1 MNVKISAR
9 NLLKNIYAGKEEE
22 PAETEKVPVT
32 ENRQPNNSAYLFFN
46 SNEPIAFNDL
56 DSLIKE
62 KGSLIIPS
70 LESGNFKW
78 TYAVFKID
86 DGRDVHFYHTQLNQ
100 DGSIGSG
107 GVLLNS
113 KGGQVSAMEMGEDK
127 YRQKIDLFKAT
138 FFENER
144 LTFEQ
149 SPVFIKKNFSNNDL
163 RPIINNNPVQGSLN
177 NFDGTYL
184 VGSYRIRLLISTNKP
199 DGIPANIKAPLT
211 GPRYEVPTADDKFG
225 SSKNQPFF
233 GTENDIAY
241 LKKIAS
247 ESKGVKD
254 KEITVEPSEKEAP
267 MKEEQP
273 TNFNPTDEQEKTT
286 ENEVR
291 DKYSKSAA
299 DEKDS
304 AIKELKKDDPDANYY
319 TGDNSVMQDL
329 VRRQHNKIKIRKMAQ
344 FTSSQ
349 PSPMGAP
356 TSTTPKGKSPSIPIS
371 EKPEENVKSSKV
383 LQDIAKQQEEVNKKL
398 KTINQ
403 QQSNI
408 FSGKSASSLMLKRVL
423 SNYLKKIV

>member
-1 MNVKISAR
+1 MNVKIAAR
-9 NLLKNIYAGKEEE
+9 KLLKNIYAGKEEE
-22 PAETEKVPVT
+22 PEDTEKVPVT
-32 ENRQPNNSAYLFFN
+32 ENRQPNNTAYLFFN
-46 SNEPIAFNDL
+46 ANEPIAFNDL

-62 KGSLIIPS
+62 KGDLIIPS

-86 DGRDVHFYHTQLNQ
+86 DGKDINFYHTQLNQ
-100 DGSIGSG
+100 DGSMGSG
-107 GVLLNS
+107 GVLLNA
-113 KGGQVSAMEMGEDK
+113 KGEQLSAMEMGEDK
-127 YRQKIDLFKAT
+127 YRQKIEIFKAT
-138 FFENER
+138 FFESER

-163 RPIINNNPVQGSLN
+163 KPIINSSPVQGALN

-184 VGSYRIRLLISTNKP
+184 VGNYRVRLLISTNKP
-199 DGIPANIKAPLT
+199 DGIPANVKAPLV

-225 SSKNQPFF
+225 SNKNQPFF

-241 LKKIAS
+241 LKKKAS
-247 ESKGVKD
+247 ESKGSQEK
-254 KEITVEPSEKEAP
+254 TVELSEKEAP
-267 MKEEQP
+267 MKENQP

-286 ENEVR
+286 KNEVR
-291 DKYSKSAA
+291 DKYSKSAQ

-329 VRRQHNKIKIRKMAQ
+329 VRRQHKKMKIRKTAQ

-349 PSPMGAP
+349 PSSMGSP

-423 SNYLKKIV
+423 SNYLKK